1 MEGLDMQA
9 VPTYTRMR
17 YRVLPALFLYSL
29 TFSTAAVAEHTAS
42 DPPKQVIVSVK
53 IIEFQIT
60 KGVETGLSAYFLRTA
75 KALPFGQVSA
85 LNMADLTFPTSSAAG
100 ITVFLDR
107 IGIREGQFEFILQAL
122 VDENRAFILSKPR
135 AMVVVGE
142 TTPTIIQ
149 TTQQI
154 PYENTVVVGSTAV
167 QVTAF
172 EDTGVTL
179 EIMVPEIIDDDG
191 DWTTRDDIYVRLD
204 VKASVK
210 EEGQRIVVALD
221 DQLAGG
227 NNFSLARN
235 AISVP
240 EFISRRIDT
249 HVWVRNGQVLMLG
262 GLYRNSK
269 TKSNSTLPWLT
280 AGENTV
286 IGAID
291 AITPG
296 SINARPLTST
306 FGSRSRSEGRREL
319 VFMIK
324 SEIWRPAYTVVT
336 EPGLH
341 RANGEAPSRETG
353 SVSVDKETPK

>member
-1 MEGLDMQA
+1 MRA
-9 VPTYTRMR
+9 VSTVRR
-17 YRVLPALFLYSL
+17 AQKRLLPVFFSVFTLFC
-29 TFSTAAVAEHTAS
+29 TVAVAEHDPS
-42 DPPKQVIVSVK
+42 EPPKQVIVSVK

-60 KGVETGLSAYFLRTA
+60 KGVETGLSAFFLRTA

-107 IGIREGQFEFILQAL
+107 IGIKEGQFEFILQAL

-135 AMVVVGE
+135 AMVMVGE

-191 DWTTRDDIYVRLD
+191 DWTTRDDTYVRLD
-204 VKASVK
+204 IKASVK

-227 NNFSLARN
+227 SNFSLARN

-262 GLYRNSK
+262 GLYRNSE

-280 AGENTV
+280 QGENAV
-286 IGAID
+286 FGAVNRVV
-291 AITPG
+291 PG
-296 SINARPLTST
+296 NIKARPLTST
-306 FGSRSRSEGRREL
+306 LGSRSRSEGRREL

-324 SEIWRPAYTVVT
+324 SEIWWPAYTVAGDA
-336 EPGLH
+336 GL
-341 RANGEAPSRETG
+341 RGPRSPSEAD
-353 SVSVDKETPK
+353 SVNEETPE